1 MSVWFRHST
10 FQFRAQDL
18 SQTWWERQALDKS
31 CCTFFLCYII
41 TTNIFT
47 HNIFTQK
54 KIKVNILECLLCLWK
69 VEKYHHQ
76 IVQFFLFGSYL
87 NPAKILFSPTQL
99 PPQVTANLLD
109 ATKRKSSIALNCGAN
124 QTGLA
129 SVSPWFISEDR
140 SFHPLETNQD
150 REPNCYPGGD
160 HNEEGY
166 EVRNR
171 QGNPL

>member
-1 MSVWFRHST
+1 MRKASPGQVLLHLLSVLHHNH
-10 FQFRAQDL
+10 
-18 SQTWWERQALDKS
+18 K
-31 CCTFFLCYII
+31 
-41 TTNIFT
+41 IFT

-76 IVQFFLFGSYL
+76 IVQFFLFGSYYL

-109 ATKRKSSIALNCGAN
+109 ATKSKCSIALNCRAN

-129 SVSPWFISEDR
+129 SASPWFISDDR
-140 SFHPLETNQD
+140 SFHPLETNQNL
-150 REPNCYPGGD
+150 EPNCYLWGS
-160 HNEEGY
+160 HNEDGY

-171 QGNPL
+171 QGSPL